1 MERGRTL
8 AARIMNPSL
17 LKQQASERANSD
29 APSAEDASPTVLPK
43 VGIALVVEG
52 EPPGIIL
59 RRVVAQRG
67 FDVAIGNIAAAVR
80 VFCVCYMV
88 TVYISSFHFIL
99 SCAITPR
106 FQRSLRFQ
114 RKRRVGGRSCR
125 ARRGSASH
133 ALRQTLSAASPRRRC
148 RRKADQ

>member
-29 APSAEDASPTVLPK
+29 APSAEDASPTVLPI

-80 VFCVCYMV
+80 VFCVCYNMV
-88 TVYISSFHFIL
+88 TVYISSFHFIFKL
-99 SCAITPR
+99 CYHAAISKIASISTQTPR
-106 FQRSLRFQ
+106 
-114 RKRRVGGRSCR
+114 GR
-125 ARRGSASH
+125 AFVP
-133 ALRQTLSAASPRRRC
+133 SAARECEPRSSPNTWSN
-148 RRKADQ
+148 KSDAPLPTKG

>member
-29 APSAEDASPTVLPK
+29 APSAEDASPTVLPI

-59 RRVVAQRG
+59 RRVVAQRDFESK
-67 FDVAIGNIAAAVR
+67 FDAWSIFLFGGP
-80 VFCVCYMV
+80 
-88 TVYISSFHFIL
+88 TSSLLH
-99 SCAITPR
+99 SY
-106 FQRSLRFQ
+106 
-114 RKRRVGGRSCR
+114 R
-125 ARRGSASH
+125 ASDAGLACSNSTGSAACMGFS
-133 ALRQTLSAASPRRRC
+133 SW
-148 RRKADQ
+148 